1 MPVYLR
7 CSALTQKRVP
17 RNILSMTVDITFSVL
32 MFQISTGI
40 LLLKIKALSLYI
52 STKNKLRQTFLIIK
66 FTCSEV
72 LYDIF
77 KYIKIMDTFL
87 FILFF

>member
-17 RNILSMTVDITFSVL
+17 KNILSMTVDITFSVL
-32 MFQISTGI
+32 MFQISTGT

-66 FTCSEV
+66 LTCFEV

-77 KYIKIMDTFL
+77 KIMDTFL
-87 FILFF
+87 FVLFF